1 MYSMSSDRD
10 VRTGSQA
17 IEAIDLAHAYGSTVA
32 LRGVDLRVDEGE
44 IHALL
49 GANGSGKTTTV
60 RILATLLSPSS
71 GIARVLGID
80 VRRDPTAVRR
90 RIGVAL
96 QEVGLDPLA
105 TGAELLRLQARL
117 RGQGRAAA
125 GRRAQEALELLGL
138 PAVADRRIS
147 TYSGGT
153 RRRLDLAS
161 ALVCSPRLLLLDE
174 PTTGLDPLSRLGV
187 WREISRLRDAGT
199 AVLLTTHYLDEAER
213 LADHVWILDQGRVA
227 RHGAPTELKAG
238 IAGDGVT
245 VELREADRDG
255 ALRALAEVSVLEKL
269 AARTGGVVARARDG
283 AAVAPLI
290 TERLR
295 ACGITPLRVIVSPA
309 TLEDVFE
316 RVAGPDRVA
325 DATGG

>member
-1 MYSMSSDRD
+1 MSSDPD
-10 VRTGSQA
+10 VRTGPPA
-17 IEAIDLAHAYGSTVA
+17 IETIDLAHAYGSTVA
-32 LRGVDLRVDEGE
+32 LSGIDLRVGGGE
-44 IHALL
+44 IHALV

-117 RGQGRAAA
+117 RGLGRPAA
-125 GRRAQEALELLGL
+125 GRRAQELLELLGL
-138 PAVADRRIS
+138 SAVADRRIT

-174 PTTGLDPLSRLGV
+174 PTTGLDPTSRVGV

-199 AVLLTTHYLDEAER
+199 AVLLTTQYLDEADR
-213 LADHVWILDQGRVA
+213 LADHVWVLNQGHVA
-227 RHGAPTELKAG
+227 RHGTPTELKAG
-238 IAGDGVT
+238 IVGDGVT
-245 VELREADRDG
+245 VELHEADRDR
-255 ALRALAEVSVLEKL
+255 ALRALGELSVLEKL
-269 AARTGGVVARARDG
+269 IAHADGVGARAPDG
-283 AAVAPLI
+283 AAVASLI

-295 ACGITPLRVIVSPA
+295 ACGVTPRRVIVSPA

-316 RVAGPDRVA
+316 RVASPDRVA
-325 DATGG
+325 EALDG